1 SPSGIVTV
9 APGGSATFNINAD
22 PGYQISDVLVDGQ
35 SLGSRGI
42 YSFVNVWENHTI
54 EALFERTGNDRITFP
69 WIPLLLP
76 AE

>member
-1 SPSGIVTV
+1 VTV
-9 APGGSATFNINAD
+9 APGGSATFNITAD
-22 PGYQISDVLVDGQ
+22 PGYQIADVVVDGQ
-35 SLGSRGI
+35 SQGSRGI

-54 EALFERTGNDRITFP
+54 EALFERTSNDRITFP